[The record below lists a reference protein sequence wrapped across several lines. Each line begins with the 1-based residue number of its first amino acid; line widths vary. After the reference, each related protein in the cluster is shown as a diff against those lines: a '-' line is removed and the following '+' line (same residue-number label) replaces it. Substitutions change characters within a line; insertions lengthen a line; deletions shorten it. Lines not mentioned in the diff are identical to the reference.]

1 VVFPEAG
8 TTEVTPHVERRRRW
22 IQAVALGAAAA
33 GLILATLAWW
43 VSYLHN
49 RDYLKEVKAQFDEV
63 KKQVATLRAGARS
76 DLSELLPTLTSVRT
90 LSETRATP
98 GGRVPWSWRFGLHQG
113 GKLQAQSARAYQRM
127 LEDTFLPSMVS
138 YLEGNLRQSAGAE
151 EGSYDTLKT
160 YVMLY
165 DPEHFNQDAV
175 GRWFQ
180 ARSEKLLPGA
190 GPNAPKVVKAHFDV
204 LYARG
209 WVNPVV
215 AKDEAALARVRS
227 VI

>member
-49 RDYLKEVKAQFDEV
+49 RDYLEEVKTQFEEV
-63 KKQVATLRAGARS
+63 KKEVAALRAGARS

-98 GGRVPWSWRFGLHQG
+98 DGRVPWPWRFGLYQG
-113 GKLQAQSARAYQRM
+113 GKLQAASARAYRQM

-138 YLEGNLRQSAGAE
+138 YLEGNLRQSAGTE

-160 YVMLY
+160 YVMRY
-165 DPEHFNQDAV
+165 DSKHFNQ
-175 GRWFQ
+175 
-180 ARSEKLLPGA
+180 
-190 GPNAPKVVKAHFDV
+190 
-204 LYARG
+204 
-209 WVNPVV
+209 
-215 AKDEAALARVRS
+215 AAACR
-227 VI
+227 